1 MFWMIIIH
9 LVVDHCEGRGLCFSF
24 ADNSALMEEEFP
36 RTLPM

>member
-9 LVVDHCEGRGLCFSF
+9 LVVDHLEGRGLCFPF
-24 ADNSALMEEEFP
+24 ADNITLMEEVFQ